1 MKARR
6 VVSTGTPTPFSGYS
20 GSGNEIQRLSLQI
33 LQVLM
38 IILTIFAKLVLG
50 NVSKMNI

>member
-6 VVSTGTPTPFSGYS
+6 VVSTGTPTPSS

-38 IILTIFAKLVLG
+38 ITLTIFAVLALG
-50 NVSKMNI
+50 NVSKVNI